1 MLFLFTVTCPSYC
14 QMPLIYFLWLNY
26 WLSVNVWTGDKLP
39 TSFKWVFIWIWIYS
53 FVLMFEILHQHVKS
67 TFRRP
72 KNSDY
77 GIFNEGHVWTAPPVT
92 HRCTVG
98 AQPFLDPDRWTAKM
112 ATRRPIDCVCLAID
126 WPRSE
131 GAHHSLSCSNVSSS
145 PIHLHLSTALLGLIS
160 STAPLVYIV
169 VNPFITLHVS

>member
-1 MLFLFTVTCPSYC
+1 MLLLYAFFDWIIGHLLMYGPGTSYRQATNEFLYESE
-14 QMPLIYFLWLNY
+14 
-26 WLSVNVWTGDKLP
+26 
-39 TSFKWVFIWIWIYS
+39 FI
-53 FVLMFEILHQHVKS
+53 LLHQHVKS
-67 TFRRP
+67 ISGRP

-77 GIFNEGHVWTAPPVT
+77 GILNERAAAPVT

-98 AQPFLDPDRWTAKM
+98 SQQFLDPDRWTAKM